1 MTPKPHLPNAVGVD
15 ALTELDKVDW
25 PSLHHAYGQGR
36 VGTELHGDVAG
47 SLNLIALDI
56 ETALRVGLYS
66 NTCHQGTVYESSA
79 YALPFIAAVAAG
91 DVPIATRQQLVA
103 LIADIAVGGSQ
114 VSANGSSSGA
124 FGAGIS
130 ELVRNTVVRC
140 DHYLSLIEQRDFAM
154 EPIIAA
160 IREVTSCP
168 SDETREAVWRLI
180 DPDAE

>member
-15 ALTELDKVDW
+15 ALTELDQVDW

-36 VGTELHGDVAG
+36 VGTELYGDVAG

-56 ETALRVGLYS
+56 DTALRVGLYS
-66 NTCHQGTVYESSA
+66 NICHQGTVYEASA

-91 DVPIATRQQLVA
+91 DVPVATRQQLVA
-103 LIADIAVGGSQ
+103 LIADIAVGGSH
-114 VSANGSSSGA
+114 VSADGSSSGA
-124 FGAGIS
+124 LGVGVS
-130 ELVRNTVVRC
+130 EMIRDTVVRC
-140 DHYLSLIEQRDFAM
+140 DSYLSLIKQRDTTTG
-154 EPIIAA
+154 PIIAA
-160 IREVTSCP
+160 VRDVTISP